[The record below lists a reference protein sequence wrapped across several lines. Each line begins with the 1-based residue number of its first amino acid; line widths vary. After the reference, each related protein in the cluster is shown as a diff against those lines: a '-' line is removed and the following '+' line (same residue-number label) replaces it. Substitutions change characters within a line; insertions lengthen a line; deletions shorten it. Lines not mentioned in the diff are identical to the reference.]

1 MNLQQDTMNSP
12 QLDASVVI
20 CAHTEERW
28 DALAAAVSSI
38 ASQSRAPRETVV
50 VVDHNAELLRRL
62 RATFPRLR
70 VVENRGAR
78 GSAAARNEG
87 IAATTAPIVAFLD
100 DDAMADPDWL
110 DCLLRCYDDADVF
123 GVGGSVAPL
132 WEQDRPR
139 GFPKEF
145 DWVVACTYRGMP
157 EHRAEVRNL
166 LGANMSFRRDALER
180 AGGFEIGR
188 VGMRPL
194 GCDDTD
200 FCIRA
205 SRAIPGGKIVYD
217 PSAKVVHHV
226 PGHRARWKYF
236 RARCYAE
243 GLAKAAIAH
252 RVGAGAGLASERS
265 HAVRELPRA
274 VFRGIG
280 DALTGD
286 PFGLVRAV
294 AVVGGFIITATGFV
308 VGTVLPTRALAS

>member
-1 MNLQQDTMNSP
+1 M
-12 QLDASVVI
+12 
-20 CAHTEERW
+20 
-28 DALAAAVSSI
+28 
-38 ASQSRAPRETVV
+38 
-50 VVDHNAELLRRL
+50 
-62 RATFPRLR
+62 
-70 VVENRGAR
+70 
-78 GSAAARNEG
+78 
-87 IAATTAPIVAFLD
+87 AFLD

-166 LGANMSFRRDALER
+166 LGANMSFRRDALAR
-180 AGGFEIGR
+180 AGGFEIGH

-194 GCDDTD
+194 GGDDTD

-205 SRAIPGGKIVYD
+205 SQAIPNGKIVYD
-217 PSAKVVHHV
+217 PSVKVVHHV

-236 RARCYAE
+236 RPRCYAE

-265 HAVRELPRA
+265 HAVRQLPRA

-308 VGTVLPTRALAS
+308 VGTVVPTRALAS